1 MGDKLIKEMT
11 REEKRTVWT
20 GCWEN
25 CLLSS
30 IGVLLISL
38 AMAAGIQK
46 AGIIFLFMLRA
57 LEG

>member
-1 MGDKLIKEMT
+1 MIKEMT